1 VTLPEPAEPDVPVLT
16 QVVDAPPGAAAPPLD
31 LAALEALALELE
43 RALLERLGPEMDRVT
58 ARALERVRADLTVGI
73 LQMVREAVA
82 ASVSRELAPPRRD

>member
-1 VTLPEPAEPDVPVLT
+1 MTPPEPAEPDVPVLT
-16 QVVDAPPGAAAPPLD
+16 QVVDDTPGAAAPPLD

-43 RALLERLGPEMDRVT
+43 SALLERLGPELDRVT
-58 ARALERVRADLTVGI
+58 ARALDRVRADLTVSI